1 MMTNSFNTTIKS
13 GIKNWYIPVITGIY
27 SIITGLFIL
36 TDKAMPIE
44 ILNMLIG
51 AVFIA
56 SGILSIIFTLRNH
69 KIINGWGLYMLYGIL
84 IFDLGIYLT
93 FYAGDSMFF
102 ILGISSLFRSGIFLG
117 TSVELKKHEHPQW
130 NYLAITSGIGI
141 LFSLILITNSVGSIS
156 PYTITAMCF
165 TAMGIS
171 AVLLSLEFKKV
182 NRFHK
187 IIRQLTKFNTEKNK

>member
-1 MMTNSFNTTIKS
+1 MANSFNTTIKS
-13 GIKNWYIPVITGIY
+13 GIKSWYIPVITGVY
-27 SIITGLFIL
+27 SIIAGLFIL
-36 TDKAMPIE
+36 INRSMSESAFNT
-44 ILNMLIG
+44 LIG
-51 AVFIA
+51 TVFTA
-56 SGILSIIFTLRNH
+56 SGIFSIIFTLRNR
-69 KIINGWGLYMLYGIL
+69 KIVNGWGLYMLYGIL

-141 LFSLILITNSVGSIS
+141 FFSLILITNSVSSIS

-171 AVLLSLEFKKV
+171 SILLSLEFKKV

-187 IIRQLTKFNTEKNK
+187 IIRQLTKF